1 MKRSL
6 LILTFVSTTLF
17 SCRKDEVNL
26 VCKSLDGTWKM
37 IEVTDRSTN
46 SGTTKPAAIFGDV
59 IITFVS
65 TGNSGGVFNGITPT
79 NDLGP
84 NTYSISTGHTLF
96 IPKMG
101 MTKVAE
107 TSWGILFI
115 GNIRDAQ
122 QYKFASGNLLDII
135 TINKTLRFQKI

>member
-1 MKRSL
+1 MKSSL
-6 LILTFVSTTLF
+6 LLMMFVSITFF
-17 SCRKDEVNL
+17 SCRKDEANIF
-26 VCKSLDGTWKM
+26 CKSLDGTWKM
-37 IEVTDRSTN
+37 IEVTDHSTN
-46 SGTTKPAAIFGDV
+46 SGTTKPAALFGDV

-84 NTYSISTGHTLF
+84 NTYSISTSNTLF
-96 IPKMG
+96 IPTLG

-107 TSWGILFI
+107 TSWGMLFV